1 MPYCYDYPRP
11 SLSVDM
17 AIFRKKSDGP
27 EVLLIKRKFPP
38 YEGMWALP
46 GGFVEIDETLEQAA
60 ARELEEETGLTGII
74 LKQFRAFSDV
84 NRDPRTRVITVVF
97 YGKVTAENTEVT
109 GGDDAE
115 QAEWFPVNNLPS
127 LGFDHHKIISLVL
140 KHALSWRTT
149 DETEY
154 TDFHG

>member
-1 MPYCYDYPRP
+1 MQYCYDYPRP
-11 SLSVDM
+11 SVSVDM
-17 AIFRKKSDGP
+17 AVFRKKNEGP
-27 EVLLIKRKFPP
+27 EILLIRRKLSP
-38 YEGMWALP
+38 YQGMWALP

-74 LKQFRAFSDV
+74 LQQFRAFSDV

-97 YGKVTAENTEVT
+97 YGKAAVENAKVT

-115 QAEWFPVNNLPS
+115 QADWFPVNNLPS
-127 LGFDHHKIISLVL
+127 LGFDHHEIISMLL
-140 KHALSWRTT
+140 EQALSWNT

-154 TDFHG
+154 TDYHG